1 MFCHNLLMSFLSCL
15 TFFGKTQKVLK
26 NILITFLIY
35 CNENESGL
43 GLLRFKKE
51 CVLHL
56 RTRSVWFVNKSFRF
70 IGFVIHLK
78 IQLNRMTHKS
88 LFLSLKCNGE
98 LGLMMQFLVSNLN
111 FGLFLIQIYQMVSK
125 ISIVA
130 RKSNRPHIWCLFCHF
145 KA

>member
-1 MFCHNLLMSFLSCL
+1 MSFLSCL

-56 RTRSVWFVNKSFRF
+56 RTRSVVSNTKKVVYEQIIQIHRFCDSFKDSTQQNDSQ
-70 IGFVIHLK
+70 ITI
-78 IQLNRMTHKS
+78 S
-88 LFLSLKCNGE
+88 LFKV
-98 LGLMMQFLVSNLN
+98 QRR
-111 FGLFLIQIYQMVSK
+111 
-125 ISIVA
+125 A
-130 RKSNRPHIWCLFCHF
+130 RTDDAIFSQ
-145 KA
+145 